1 MLPANKRGDWHGH
14 APPPPCPPYR
24 LRDHEPKNQE
34 PGRRRLSGAAASS
47 VRHHDFPPDAKTVS
61 FSFAS
66 QFIADVPA
74 DERPLVTKSFRAPE
88 PSRSNSIPQWRE
100 WLKCVHAPWDQ
111 ERSAGA

>member
-14 APPPPCPPYR
+14 APPPPCLPYR

-47 VRHHDFPPDAKTVS
+47 VRHHDFPPDAKTVL

-74 DERPLVTKSFRAPE
+74 DKRPS
-88 PSRSNSIPQWRE
+88 
-100 WLKCVHAPWDQ
+100 
-111 ERSAGA
+111 